1 MTGGTIRYSVLV
13 LSILLLV
20 TNVLGKHELEEKRHD
35 AKHRHAYAAMMY
47 MGTPRDYEFYV
58 ALRVMMRSLAKFQVQ
73 ADRVV
78 IASSDVPVQWVQAMY
93 VASTLIT
100 FLLFLSKLAWIKF
113 ISSLIRFVLLI
124 LGFWIFCILQRYFDP
139 CSDLIIKIGL
149 NLDSLRTVASSLSI
163 FSPFYLLWTGTY

>member
-20 TNVLGKHELEEKRHD
+20 TNVLGKHELEEKRRD

-93 VASTLIT
+93 VASTLFT

-113 ISSLIRFVLLI
+113 ISSLIRFVPLI
-124 LGFWIFCILQRYFDP
+124 LGRELKIYYGILDLLYFTEIF
-139 CSDLIIKIGL
+139 
-149 NLDSLRTVASSLSI
+149 
-163 FSPFYLLWTGTY
+163 